1 MTENRNRSSDYVN
14 DSGFFDQFSDD
25 EKENVKEV
33 WEESAISHEN
43 YPRPE
48 ANEVEDA
55 LKKVHLR
62 IENQKNPSGS
72 KPSFSLRLF
81 LAAAVI
87 LIISGAAYLLIPV
100 SYSVPYGEIITAEL
114 PDGSTVDLNSGTNLQ
129 HNRLFSITNRN
140 ISMNGE
146 AYFNIS
152 KADTPFIIHVNGSV
166 IEVTG
171 TRFNVRSWSDEP
183 KTETVVS
190 VEDGQVRFF
199 PEKEPQ
205 HQVEMNAGTLSRWN
219 TEMDKPANPE
229 PAETADITGWR
240 NNMLIFNEQSL
251 FIIFRELERRFDIQI
266 QFESDI
272 GEMDI
277 LTAYYS
283 PPLKP
288 DSIIEDICTV
298 KDLKYSRTANGYRIY
313 K

>member
-1 MTENRNRSSDYVN
+1 MTENRNGSSDYVN
-14 DSGFFDQFSDD
+14 GSGFFDQFPDD
-25 EKENVKEV
+25 EKENLKEV
-33 WEESAISHEN
+33 WQKSATSHKD
-43 YPRPE
+43 YPTIGTDE
-48 ANEVEDA
+48 TEDA
-55 LKKVHLR
+55 LNSVHLR
-62 IENQKNPSGS
+62 IENHKASSTG
-72 KPSFSLRLF
+72 KPSSVLRIF
-81 LAAAVI
+81 LAAAVV
-87 LIISGAAYLLIPV
+87 LIIAGASYLLVPV
-100 SYSVPYGEIITAEL
+100 SYNAPYGEIITAEL
-114 PDGSTVDLNSGTNLQ
+114 PDGSVVDMNSGTDLQ

-140 ISMNGE
+140 ITMNGE
-146 AYFNIS
+146 AYFNIK
-152 KADTPFIIHVNGSV
+152 KADTPFIIHANGSV

-183 KTETVVS
+183 KSETVVS
-190 VEDGQVRFF
+190 VEEGRVRFF
-199 PEKEPQ
+199 SEEEPQ
-205 HQVEMNAGTLSRWN
+205 HHVEMNAGTLSRWN

-229 PAETADITGWR
+229 PAETNSITGWR

-251 FIIFRELERRFDIQI
+251 FIIFRELERRFDIRI
-266 QFESDI
+266 QFEREI

>member
-1 MTENRNRSSDYVN
+1 MTENRNGSSDYVN
-14 DSGFFDQFSDD
+14 GSGFFDQFPDD
-25 EKENVKEV
+25 EKEKLKEV
-33 WEESAISHEN
+33 WQKSATSHKD
-43 YPRPE
+43 YPAIGTDE
-48 ANEVEDA
+48 TEDA
-55 LKKVHLR
+55 LNSVHLR
-62 IENQKNPSGS
+62 IENHKASSTG
-72 KPSFSLRLF
+72 KPSSVLRIF
-81 LAAAVI
+81 LAAAVV
-87 LIISGAAYLLIPV
+87 LIIAGASYLLVPV
-100 SYSVPYGEIITAEL
+100 SYNAPYGEIITAEL
-114 PDGSTVDLNSGTNLQ
+114 PDGSVVDLNSGTHLQ

-140 ISMNGE
+140 ITMNGE
-146 AYFNIS
+146 AFFNIN
-152 KADTPFIIHVNGSV
+152 KADEPFIIHANGSV

-190 VEDGQVRFF
+190 VEEGRVRFF
-199 PEKEPQ
+199 PEKDPQ

-240 NNMLIFNEQSL
+240 NNMLIFNEQTLSL
-251 FIIFRELERRFDIQI
+251 IFRELERRFDIHI
-266 QFESDI
+266 QFDNKI
-272 GEMDI
+272 GKIDI

>member
-1 MTENRNRSSDYVN
+1 MTENRNGSSDYVN
-14 DSGFFDQFSDD
+14 GSDFFDQFPDD
-25 EKENVKEV
+25 EKENLKEV
-33 WEESAISHEN
+33 WQKSATSHED
-43 YPRPE
+43 YPTIGT
-48 ANEVEDA
+48 NETEDA
-55 LKKVHLR
+55 LKSVHLC
-62 IENQKNPSGS
+62 IENHKASSTG
-72 KPSFSLRLF
+72 KPSSALRIF
-81 LAAAVI
+81 LAAAVV
-87 LIISGAAYLLIPV
+87 LIIAGASYLLVPV
-100 SYSVPYGEIITAEL
+100 SYNAPYGEIITAEL
-114 PDGSTVDLNSGTNLQ
+114 PDGSVVDLNSGTHLQ

-140 ISMNGE
+140 ITMNGE
-146 AYFNIS
+146 AFFNIN
-152 KADTPFIIHVNGSV
+152 KADEPFIIHANGSV

-171 TRFNVRSWSDEP
+171 TRFNMRSWSDEP
-183 KTETVVS
+183 KAETVVS
-190 VEDGQVRFF
+190 VEEGRVRFF
-199 PEKEPQ
+199 SEKEPQ
-205 HQVEMNAGTLSRWN
+205 QQVEMNAGTLSRWN

-251 FIIFRELERRFDIQI
+251 SLIFRELERRFDIHI
-266 QFESDI
+266 QFDNKI